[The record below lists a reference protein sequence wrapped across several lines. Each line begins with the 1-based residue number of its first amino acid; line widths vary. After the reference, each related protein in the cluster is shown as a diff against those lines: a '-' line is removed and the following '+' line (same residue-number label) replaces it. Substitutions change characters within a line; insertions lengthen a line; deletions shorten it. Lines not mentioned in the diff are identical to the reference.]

1 MLKGCLTAAAAFVAC
16 APASAV
22 TTLYTVS
29 GTISG
34 LIVEGSGAAFNGSDP
49 LNVDLAG
56 ETFDLT
62 FNAGL
67 YDDGEVGIPGYGP
80 TYVDGSF
87 YFTTRQAYP
96 HMIGTAWGD
105 VFGQT
110 RSAEMDGSFLITDT
124 SLELRLYHQNQNNG
138 VGELTLRATRLGN
151 QFVNWTGTA
160 AGYFELRT
168 EEAYNSAT
176 FARFRG
182 VDVAV
187 TVVGAPA
194 IPEPATWAL
203 MIAGFGLAGT
213 AMRRHAVN
221 RTVFA

>member
-1 MLKGCLTAAAAFVAC
+1 MLKGFLTAAAAFVAC

-34 LIVEGSGAAFNGSDP
+34 SIVDGSADAFNGTDP
-49 LNVDLAG
+49 LSVDLAG

-87 YFTTRQAYP
+87 YFTTRKAYP
-96 HMIGTAWGD
+96 YMLGTAYAD

-124 SLELRLYHQNQNNG
+124 SLELRLYQRNQNNG
-138 VGELTLRATRLGN
+138 GGELQLRATRLGN
-151 QFVNWTGTA
+151 QFINWTGTA
-160 AGYFELRT
+160 YGDFELRT
-168 EEAYNSAT
+168 EEAYNST
-176 FARFRG
+176 TYVRFQG

-203 MIAGFGLAGT
+203 MIAGFGMAG
-213 AMRRHAVN
+213 AAVRRRKLTPVPA
-221 RTVFA
+221 